1 MRGSLYLNQSG
12 GILAY
17 SVISFFAFLFNLS
30 PSLMC
35 IVVLSWQSIPNRP
48 LVLLGNRDE
57 FFSRDAAP
65 LAIWSQSSII
75 AGRDLQSG
83 GTWLGMTATGRWAVI
98 TNYREKPQ
106 IPAEP
111 VTRGALVTDYL
122 NGDSEPLAFLQAV
135 DQSLY
140 AGFNLIVGTLNDA
153 AVLGNR
159 GMPPQTLSAGMHV
172 LSNALLDT
180 QWPKTNRLLQ
190 GFQSLDLTA
199 NHETLIINGFALL
212 NDVTQAPTDDLPHT
226 GISIEM
232 EKVLSSIR
240 IDSPI
245 YGTRVSS
252 VLVLGDE
259 GYTFAEKTL
268 RPIEGRVVRLGGKI
282 LSLM

>member
-1 MRGSLYLNQSG
+1 
-12 GILAY
+12 
-17 SVISFFAFLFNLS
+17 
-30 PSLMC
+30 MC
-35 IVVLSWQSIPNRP
+35 IVVLAWQTVPNRP

-57 FFSRDAAP
+57 FYNRNAAP
-65 LAIWSQSSII
+65 LAIWSQSPII

-83 GTWLGMTATGRWAVI
+83 GTWLGMTAKGRWAII
-98 TNYREKPQ
+98 TNYREQPQ
-106 IPAEP
+106 TPAEP

-135 DQSLY
+135 DQFLY

-159 GMPPQTLSAGMHV
+159 GMPPQTLIAGIHV

-190 GFQSLDLTA
+190 GFQSLDLTT
-199 NHETLIINGFALL
+199 NDDTLINSGFALL
-212 NDVTQAPTDDLPHT
+212 NDETQAPTEDLPLT

-268 RPIEGRVVRLGGKI
+268 RPIESGMVRLDGLYKEDVGCTLRTKI
-282 LSLM
+282 